1 MIEQDT
7 IKLLRE
13 CDSGIQM
20 GISAID
26 DVLDRVSDNA
36 FGEMLSECMAKHEK
50 LKNEIGQELNRFM
63 DEGKEPPAAAKAMSR
78 MKTGIRMAV
87 HDSDA
92 TIADLITD
100 GCNMGIK
107 SLSKYLNKYEAASE
121 NSKDIAKRLIALEE
135 ELSHSIRK
143 YL

>member
-7 IKLLRE
+7 IRLLRE

-26 DVLDRVSDNA
+26 DVLDRVNDDT
-36 FGEMLSECMAKHEK
+36 FRGMLRECMAKHEK
-50 LKNEIGQELNRFM
+50 LKNEIVQELNRFKH
-63 DEGKEPPAAAKAMSR
+63 EGKEPPAAAKAMSK
-78 MKTGIRMAV
+78 MKTGIKMAI
-87 HDSDA
+87 HDDDA
-92 TIADLITD
+92 TIAELITD

-107 SLSKYLNKYEAASE
+107 SLSRYLNKYEAASE
-121 NSKDIAKRLIALEE
+121 TSKDIAKRLIALEE
-135 ELSHSIRK
+135 ELSCEIRK